1 MSDVEIEYAD
11 ELDYEDDE
19 DYSDIEVKVLD
30 EEGVQTM
37 INNALALAGCSWEE
51 LDAQAKAGCRF
62 TSDDARMAWF
72 LVSSFV

>member
-11 ELDYEDDE
+11 ELDYKHDV
-19 DYSDIEVKVLD
+19 DYSDIEVEVLD

-51 LDAQAKAGCRF
+51 LDAQAKARRF
-62 TSDDARMAWF
+62 TNETARKAWVV
-72 LVSSFV
+72 VSCFV

>member
-19 DYSDIEVKVLD
+19 DYSDIEVEVLD

-37 INNALALAGCSWEE
+37 INNALALAGCSRDD
-51 LDAQAKAGCRF
+51 LAAQARSGCF
-62 TSDDARMAWF
+62 TNETARMAWF